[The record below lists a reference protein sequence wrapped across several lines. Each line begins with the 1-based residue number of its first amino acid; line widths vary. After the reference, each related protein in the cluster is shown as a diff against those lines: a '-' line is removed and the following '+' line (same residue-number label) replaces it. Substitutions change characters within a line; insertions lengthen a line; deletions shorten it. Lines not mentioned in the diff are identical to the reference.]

1 MFGKKRIQ
9 ELEYKLSEA
18 NDQIDKVSKEAKDL
32 ERQLGAA
39 VSKSS
44 NLEESLSEA
53 ETKAKDLEENLFEAK
68 SKASDLEVLLADE
81 KNMNADLEGKISA
94 ADNKIY
100 DLEQALSAEKAKSG
114 DLERVFAD
122 AQSKIAELEA
132 VLSDMNEKNAEMSEK
147 NAEMCEKNAELER
160 ELAESEMTELKQ
172 KEKDLI
178 IEYEGLKDLYSRKV
192 KEFDDA
198 LEERERAFA
207 REDALKRRNLEEEL
221 EENRQDSQRYVG
233 NTVKNFSES
242 FSFYQNQ
249 IKTLQEEAVK
259 ARTESALKIG
269 LLSAGAKPD
278 DIDYLMFKME
288 HDGDWKPELSEDG
301 QIKGLDDKLKGLK
314 TQYLSQTGPMTTAAR
329 SCVIIG
335 ARRDIMDHVRL
346 SESGTSVIILD
357 QSLLPGEEQYIEL
370 KTLEEMVVYK
380 ALYGERQ
387 MWVRP
392 ADMFF
397 GKVERDGKV
406 MERFQEVFD
415 VDERFKDA
423 ARLIVNSQSSLRS
436 NLQRKLAISYARAG
450 RILDQL
456 EGAGIVGPMEGSLPR
471 EVLVKDSDLL
481 EQILSHYEPIPKAS
495 DDGMD
500 QKEARTLLDRL
511 YWEVVSE

>member
-242 FSFYQNQ
+242 FSFYLNQ
-249 IKTLQEEAVK
+249 IKQLMNALGDVAVQTGK
-259 ARTESALKIG
+259 NLFTDNIAESN
-269 LLSAGAKPD
+269 
-278 DIDYLMFKME
+278 
-288 HDGDWKPELSEDG
+288 
-301 QIKGLDDKLKGLK
+301 LKGL
-314 TQYLSQTGPMTTAAR
+314 
-329 SCVIIG
+329 IG
-335 ARRDIMDHVRL
+335 QQMADKLQSENGDLMD
-346 SESGTSVIILD
+346 
-357 QSLLPGEEQYIEL
+357 
-370 KTLEEMVVYK
+370 
-380 ALYGERQ
+380 
-387 MWVRP
+387 
-392 ADMFF
+392 
-397 GKVERDGKV
+397 
-406 MERFQEVFD
+406 
-415 VDERFKDA
+415 DED
-423 ARLIVNSQSSLRS
+423 
-436 NLQRKLAISYARAG
+436 G
-450 RILDQL
+450 RILFGNYKSLDPEEEKAESGSEPAL
-456 EGAGIVGPMEGSLPR
+456 EE
-471 EVLVKDSDLL
+471 
-481 EQILSHYEPIPKAS
+481 
-495 DDGMD
+495 
-500 QKEARTLLDRL
+500 
-511 YWEVVSE
+511 